1 MKIGELARR
10 TGLRHSRIRY
20 YERIGLLRTVD
31 RLPNGY
37 RLYSDDAELV
47 LGLIAM
53 AQRAGFTLDEIQ
65 QLVPT
70 DLSQWNHR
78 LLAEILA
85 RKITEIEAQEA
96 RLAAAKAQLLT
107 LQTVMAHRPDGLDCA
122 GNAERI
128 LALFLPASRRQNRPA
143 VNGD

>member
-47 LGLIAM
+47 LGLIGM

-70 DLSQWNHR
+70 DLSQWNHH
-78 LLAEILA
+78 LLAEILV

-96 RLAAAKAQLLT
+96 RLAAAKAQLHG
-107 LQTVMAHRPDGLDCA
+107 LQAALAQPLGDLDCA
-122 GNAERI
+122 DNAERI
-128 LALFLPASRRQNRPA
+128 LALFLPASRRRNQVA
-143 VNGD
+143 VDGD

>member
-47 LGLIAM
+47 LRLIGM

-70 DLSQWNHR
+70 DLSQWNHH
-78 LLAEILA
+78 LLAEILV

-96 RLAAAKAQLLT
+96 RLAAAKAQLQG
-107 LQTVMAHRPDGLDCA
+107 LQAALAQPLDDLDCA
-122 GNAERI
+122 GNADRI
-128 LALFLPASRRQNRPA
+128 LALFLPASRGRNRLA
-143 VNGD
+143 ADGD

>member
-37 RLYSDDAELV
+37 RLYSDDAEMI

-53 AQRAGFTLDEIQ
+53 AQRAGFSLEEIQ

-70 DLSQWNHR
+70 DLSQWNHH
-78 LLAEILA
+78 LLAQMLA
-85 RKITEIEAQEA
+85 SKITEIEMQET
-96 RLAAAKAQLLT
+96 RLAAAKAQLLG
-107 LQTVMAHRPDGLDCA
+107 LQAAMAQRPEDLDCA
-122 GNAERI
+122 ANAERL
-128 LALFLPASRRQNRPA
+128 LALVLPALRGPGDPA
-143 VNGD
+143 ADDG